1 MDVVDILTNYFYS
14 VKAFGVEIIIFAVVD
29 SAVKW
34 LQTARLPFLFVAE
47 KLAYN
52 SLPRLSILTFRIG
65 FTLFE
70 LGHDTCRCYS
80 NAEA

>member
-34 LQTARLPFLFVAE
+34 LQTARLPFC
-47 KLAYN
+47 
-52 SLPRLSILTFRIG
+52 SLLKNLRITP
-65 FTLFE
+65 F
-70 LGHDTCRCYS
+70 HV
-80 NAEA
+80 